1 MNPYDYAHGLARAL
15 RESEWYRNLKEAKK
29 RLEADPEAWRMA
41 HDIRRRTV
49 ELQLKAMGGQTV
61 TTEEQEQ
68 LRKLQE
74 VAMLHPAVRAYL
86 EAESRLSVV
95 MDDIQRILAEAIAP
109 VVDLPGKR
117 AEETT
122 EHQ

>member
-15 RESEWYRNLKEAKK
+15 RESEWYRNLKEAKE
-29 RLEADPEAWRMA
+29 RLEADPEALRMA
-41 HDIRRRTV
+41 HDIRRRTL
-49 ELQLKAMGGQTV
+49 ELQLKSMGGQTV

-74 VAMLHPAVRAYL
+74 VAMLHSVVRAYL

-117 AEETT
+117 ETET
-122 EHQ
+122 SEHR